1 MANNFNQDFH
11 EASSDSDVQE
21 IEPPVFVR
29 RRKRRRR
36 LLREPI
42 YRCSQRNKK
51 GNDNTTNNSELAP
64 SPGTTVHQDQNIVR
78 DSLASIILVTC
89 PYQ

>member
-1 MANNFNQDFH
+1 MADNFNQDFH

-29 RRKRRRR
+29 RRR

-42 YRCSQRNKK
+42 YRCSPRNKK

-89 PYQ
+89 LYQ

>member
-1 MANNFNQDFH
+1 MADNFNQDFH

-21 IEPPVFVR
+21 IEPRVFV
-29 RRKRRRR
+29 RRRR

-51 GNDNTTNNSELAP
+51 VNDNTTNNSELAP

-89 PYQ
+89 PYQR